1 VFVLG
6 LLVTL
11 ALVGGL
17 VAAWPEDEGP
27 AAVDTETS
35 TTLMSAEAA
44 AQLGR
49 PDVGGSVTPEI
60 PAVTPTQLFVV
71 GPDAAVQDVL
81 AAAGGP
87 SQLLEL
93 AIHPTYLF
101 VAYRDPADPDRIPR
115 RMWRDG
121 RVHDAEP
128 NPIDDEV
135 DASTTPQLFGL
146 DELGPALGLLPALVQ
161 DAPTHYDEPVQV
173 THVLIDRFLPFD
185 QRVLIRVYAS
195 PPGDPTG
202 GGYVTYTTAGVFQK
216 VCC

>member
-1 VFVLG
+1 M
-6 LLVTL
+6 
-11 ALVGGL
+11 
-17 VAAWPEDEGP
+17 P
-27 AAVDTETS
+27 A
-35 TTLMSAEAA
+35 
-44 AQLGR
+44 
-49 PDVGGSVTPEI
+49 I
-60 PAVTPTQLFVV
+60 PPTQLFVV

-87 SQLLEL
+87 TQLLEL
-93 AIHPTYLF
+93 AIYPTYLF

-121 RVHDAEP
+121 RVDDAEP

-146 DELGPALGLLPALVQ
+146 DELDLALRLLPSLVQ
-161 DAPTHYDEPVQV
+161 DAPTHYDEPVEV

-185 QRVLIRVYAS
+185 QRVLVRVYAS
-195 PPGDPTG
+195 PPDDPTG